1 MIESVGGVRGRSREA
16 IFAAA
21 IRLFADQGYSN
32 TSVREIATRAGVDPA
47 IVIRQFGSKEQLFV
61 ASLRLDAAD
70 GLAFDP
76 PLATLGERIVR
87 DILAAEAELRS
98 TYLGLVRASDTGDVG
113 SVLRQMHDQQFVAPL
128 LAVLEGPDRELRARL
143 AASMVGGLMY
153 SLWTVEDHGL
163 LGAEPAVIIAAYA
176 PALQLLLT
184 PPASG

>member
-1 MIESVGGVRGRSREA
+1 MQQHLGARDRDESRRRPRDRHPPVRLERAAVRRVAAARRGRRTGVRSATGAPGRTHRP
-16 IFAAA
+16 
-21 IRLFADQGYSN
+21 RHP
-32 TSVREIATRAGVDPA
+32 RR
-47 IVIRQFGSKEQLFV
+47 R
-61 ASLRLDAAD
+61 
-70 GLAFDP
+70 
-76 PLATLGERIVR
+76 
-87 DILAAEAELRS
+87 AELRS